1 VKLLFIARHYTYF
14 RNYDFALRELAARG
28 HHIHLAV
35 EIVDKLGAESAVES
49 LARDCPGIT
58 YGMVPP
64 RQADTW
70 SGVAQG
76 LRLGL
81 DYLRYLEPF
90 YDTAPLRRVR
100 AHDRTPRVL
109 LALAHP
115 PLLAGRLWWRAYA
128 TCLHRLDAFVPPPA
142 SIVDFVR
149 EHRPDAVLVTPL
161 VDLGSQQIDYV
172 RAARLLGIPS
182 CLPVWSWD
190 HLTSKAYLRD
200 RPERVLVWNETQRR
214 EAVDVHGVPDARV
227 IVTGAQCFDHWFT
240 RTPSRTREVLCAER
254 GFDPQKP
261 IVLYVCTGLIKGSP
275 REPQFVREWLE
286 MIRASGDPVLQ
297 TCNVLVRPHPAQT
310 EDWQDVDL
318 SACAPVSVWGGNPVD
333 EQTRGDYLDAL
344 YHSAAVVGLNTSA
357 FIEAGIVGREVLT
370 ILEPRYHDNQE
381 GTAHF
386 RYLLQIGG
394 GLLRVGRDR
403 PSHVHQLGEALR
415 RPVTSEHPHKAFLEA
430 FVRPRGLDHP
440 ATPDFVAAVE
450 GLADCRVAPA
460 HSIGA
465 SWRRGVFGR
474 LAQWSGRLAGEAL
487 VSSPRELA
495 VIVRDRQA
503 RAIKDQREDEARVVR
518 ETAKAARRA
527 ERDRDLAEHRAA
539 RAAQEAQKKAMRQ
552 AR

>member
-1 VKLLFIARHYTYF
+1 MKLLFIARHYTYF
-14 RNYDFALRELAARG
+14 RNYDSALRELAARG
-28 HHIHLAV
+28 HQIHLAV
-35 EIVDKLGAESAVES
+35 EVVDKLGAEAAVAA
-49 LARDCPGIT
+49 LARECPGIT

-64 RQADTW
+64 RQADSW
-70 SGVAQG
+70 SGAAQG

-100 AHDRTPRVL
+100 AHDRTPRLL

-115 PLLAGRLWWRAYA
+115 PLLSGAIWRRIYG
-128 TCLHRLDAFVPPPA
+128 TCLHWLDAFVPPPA
-142 SIVDFVR
+142 SVVDFVR
-149 EHRPDAVLVTPL
+149 EHRADAVLVTPL

-200 RPERVLVWNETQRR
+200 RPQRVLVWNETQRR
-214 EAVDVHGVPDARV
+214 EAVDVHGVPEDRV
-227 IVTGAQCFDHWFT
+227 VVTGAQCFDHWFT
-240 RTPSRTREVLCAER
+240 RTNQRTREAFCAEL
-254 GFDPQKP
+254 GFDSQKP

-275 REPQFVREWLE
+275 REPQFVREWLD
-286 MIRASGDPVLQ
+286 MIRASGDPILE

-318 SACAPVSVWGGNPVD
+318 SAFAPVAVSGGNPVD
-333 EQTRGDYLDAL
+333 ERTRTDYFDAL

-386 RYLLQIGG
+386 QYLLQIGG

-403 PSHVHQLGEALR
+403 PSHVAQLGEALR
-415 RPVTSEHPHKAFLEA
+415 RPVTAEHPHKAFLEA
-430 FVRPRGLDHP
+430 FVRPRGLTHA
-440 ATPDFVAAVE
+440 ATPDFVSAVE
-450 GLADCRVAPA
+450 GVASCRVAPA
-460 HSIGA
+460 HVIGA
-465 SWRRGVFGR
+465 SWRRAAFGR
-474 LAQWSGRLAGEAL
+474 IAQWGAGVAGESL

-503 RAIKDQREDEARVVR
+503 RAVKQQREDEARVVR
-518 ETAKAARRA
+518 EAAKATRRLDR
-527 ERDRDLAEHRAA
+527 ERELAEHRAA